1 MVYVLL
7 ANGFEEVEALA
18 PVDLLRRAGV
28 TVQTLSI
35 EETATVT
42 GARQIPVVA
51 DGMLAELN
59 FEEMEMLVLPG
70 GYPGYENLFNSKAVC
85 ELLKKAFAAGKEI
98 AAICGAPAVPG
109 RLGLLKGYKATC
121 YPGMENELAGAEFIA
136 EKVVCDRNLIT
147 SRGAG
152 TALDFALALVAK
164 LVSAEKAEELRKGI
178 VYG

>member
-28 TVQTLSI
+28 PVQTLSV
-35 EETATVT
+35 EETATVI
-42 GARQIPVVA
+42 GARQISVLA
-51 DGMLAELN
+51 DGMLADLD

-70 GYPGYENLFNSKAVC
+70 GYPGYENLGKCKEVC
-85 ELLKKAFAAGKEI
+85 ALLVKAFQEGKEV
-98 AAICGAPAVPG
+98 AAICGAPVVPG

-121 YPGMENELAGAEFIA
+121 YPGMESELDCAEFIP
-136 EKVVCDRNLIT
+136 EKVVTDRNLTT

-164 LVSAEKAEELRKGI
+164 IVSAEKAEELRKGI
-178 VYG
+178 VYA

>member
-7 ANGFEEVEALA
+7 ANGFEEVETLA
-18 PVDLLRRAGV
+18 PVDLLRRAG
-28 TVQTLSI
+28 TQVQTLSI
-35 EETATVT
+35 EETKTVT
-42 GARQIPVVA
+42 GARLVPVVA
-51 DGMLAELN
+51 DGMLADLD
-59 FEEMEMLVLPG
+59 FEQMEMLILPG
-70 GYPGYENLFNSKAVC
+70 GYPGYENLGKNEAVC
-85 ELLKKAFAAGKEI
+85 ALLKKTFAAGKEV
-98 AAICGAPAVPG
+98 AAICGAPVVPG
-109 RLGLLKGYKATC
+109 RLGLLKDYKATC
-121 YPGMENELAGAEFIA
+121 YPGMENELDCAEFST